1 MCLNDNSATLS
12 VRYLNAQLS
21 AMWENAVE
29 CVGHEGQ
36 KTTVDLR
43 SPDYNN
49 HKYARSLAQFHFA
62 GTTLPKGSV
71 PKQNLL
77 FNGTFGEPR
86 LEFICNHEAALYL
99 KLQNGHFDKVY
110 PTKANTINYKPQAG
124 AYVLCHI
131 LKFRVLT
138 SNEQVGQCSLRGPRG
153 RIPSQVLSQELER

>member
-1 MCLNDNSATLS
+1 MCLGDNSATLS

-124 AYVLCHI
+124 ASDNVRFEGLEVAFR
-131 LKFRVLT
+131 LKFSRRNL
-138 SNEQVGQCSLRGPRG
+138 SGKDS
-153 RIPSQVLSQELER
+153 RIGKNLYEV